1 MTNRKVIKQ
10 SCQTHR
16 VDRCTAHGVAEPD
29 FGFSSERSLC
39 EGRSNGFSLLKAL
52 NELSSFLNAHG
63 GGSCVFAL
71 QFPQRLFP
79 PLALPL
85 PLRPPLFSSPLS
97 SFVLVL
103 LLKRLVALLL
113 PLLFPKLTLPLG
125 KQLFC
130 SLRPFFVFF
139 ALLLLLLMQAM
150 KVQAAFAL
158 LLLVKMVV
166 QRGSRQRRRRRRL
179 QLLLLLL
186 LLLMVMTT
194 LVVEVELVLLF
205 ILS

>member
-1 MTNRKVIKQ
+1 
-10 SCQTHR
+10 
-16 VDRCTAHGVAEPD
+16 
-29 FGFSSERSLC
+29 
-39 EGRSNGFSLLKAL
+39 
-52 NELSSFLNAHG
+52 LNAHG
-63 GGSCVFAL
+63 GRSCVFAL

-79 PLALPL
+79 PLSLPF
-85 PLRPPLFSSPLS
+85 PLRPPLFSSPRS

-113 PLLFPKLTLPLG
+113 PLLVPKLTLPLG

-130 SLRPFFVFF
+130 SLRPFFDFF
-139 ALLLLLLMQAM
+139 ALLLLLLMQAV
-150 KVQAAFAL
+150 KVQAAFVL

-166 QRGSRQRRRRRRL
+166 PRGSRQRRRRL

-186 LLLMVMTT
+186 LLLLVTT